1 MGNRL
6 SAIITRTGD
15 KGTTGLADGSRR
27 PKNDVRVHCLG
38 EVDELNATL
47 GVALS
52 FLEESPGA
60 TGIIRGAARSV
71 RYRRRVMSAGQI
83 VDPEIAPRFDRIQCR
98 SNSISR
104 CHR

>member
-52 FLEESPGA
+52 
-60 TGIIRGAARSV
+60 
-71 RYRRRVMSAGQI
+71 
-83 VDPEIAPRFDRIQCR
+83 
-98 SNSISR
+98 
-104 CHR
+104 